1 MVNQSHQQKGGL
13 GKADVSRPG
22 LKTSQKGCIS
32 ETKHLNDEEESHQ
45 MAPARMLNMLP
56 KEDEEANLMYLRT
69 HNYKLSV

>member
-1 MVNQSHQQKGGL
+1 
-13 GKADVSRPG
+13 
-22 LKTSQKGCIS
+22 
-32 ETKHLNDEEESHQ
+32 